1 MSNRRTFLKSLA
13 LLGVAAT
20 LPVQKLFAQITGT
33 TPKPVGDG
41 LSTISYRAEIYP
53 VRKPPRS
60 ITIPDV
66 AIPNGEQ
73 YRVLKGDFHIH
84 TLFSDGTVMPRD
96 RVIEAVDNG
105 LDVIS
110 ITDHIE
116 FRPFIGSRTLRLADN
131 NDDHNKAYD
140 LARAEAENR
149 NVILVR
155 GTEITKPMCHFNS
168 IFIEDANAI
177 AAEVDDW
184 RKMLAVSNEQGGFNF
199 WNHPDFPRHDS
210 LSEAVPFGFVRGGP
224 MRFFDEIEEVR
235 AAGLIHGIE
244 VFNGTSYY
252 PIALDWCNERNLVPV
267 TVTDIH
273 QSDWNTYGNQN
284 PLRPMSLILA
294 KDRSYESVKEA
305 FFAGRI
311 VGWAANMILGRAPW
325 VEQLFRSSVAI
336 QRTASGLA
344 LRNLSDI
351 PCFIEAGGRAYPLAE
366 LGATATIP
374 GTPTLTVTNWFAGMT
389 QPLEITVS

>member
-1 MSNRRTFLKSLA
+1 MNNRRTFLKSLA
-13 LLGVAAT
+13 LFGVAVT

-41 LSTISYRAEIYP
+41 LTTISYRAEIHP
-53 VRKPPRS
+53 VRKPPRR
-60 ITIPDV
+60 ITIPDS
-66 AIPNGEQ
+66 GEFK
-73 YRVLKGDFHIH
+73 VLKGDFHIH
-84 TLFSDGTVMPRD
+84 SLFSDGHVMPRD
-96 RVIEAVDNG
+96 RVLEAVDNG

-116 FRPFIGSRTLRLADN
+116 YRPFIGSRAIRLAE
-131 NDDHNKAYD
+131 NDDHNRGYD

-177 AAEVDDW
+177 AAEVADW
-184 RKMLAVSNEQGGFNF
+184 RNMLAVSKDQGGFNF
-199 WNHPDFPRHDS
+199 WNHPDFPRHES
-210 LSEAVPFGFVRGGP
+210 LSDAVPFGFVRGEP
-224 MRFFDEIEEVR
+224 MQFFDEIEEAR
-235 AAGLIHGIE
+235 AAGLFHGIE

-294 KDRSYESVKEA
+294 RDRSYESVKEA

-311 VGWAANMILGRAPW
+311 VGWAANMVLGRSPW
-325 VEQLFRSSVAI
+325 VEQLFRSSVEI
-336 QRTASGLA
+336 QRTASGLT

-351 PCFIEAGGRAYPLAE
+351 PCFIEAGGRPYPLE
-366 LGATATIP
+366 TLGATATVP
-374 GTPTLTVTNWFAGMT
+374 GSPTLIVSNWFVGT
-389 QPLEITVS
+389 TKPLEITVS